1 MRCPWNTC
9 FLGTKGRKYTKMK
22 RLLAFVF
29 VVTLAFSFAGSA
41 SAFSWEKPAPPDP
54 EKIGY
59 SIQVIKCTLVTGEA
73 GSSYYNVDDNA
84 VAVNGADV
92 YWAVK
97 LTVDNPSNQIKSTA
111 YADVEIS
118 GLGLSSVKAIP
129 LSGLDS
135 GVYYFMPSGAG
146 GYFQKIETIIAN
158 GGQSPVQAT
167 RCTDTQTAKV
177 TAQVYSERVLGEAF
191 NVGDYDV
198 QVRPFLTEL
207 KYEAPVSEHCYL
219 RQDYGSDGRQD
230 YGSDGKIY
238 NDTDNQAV
246 LEEYEATGN
255 NPSQPASDAADK
267 SFPDVYKGKSSKE
280 WNPAYQFRITLP
292 EKGWNFSLQNKN
304 YAYEHIFM
312 IGGYPCIIPATN
324 GAKYYAKDLAH
335 MVYEILQ
342 SKLGSIRNAKGQI
355 IPGLSV
361 RLDPTEYKSQSLAI
375 QESPNMVSLNGPYNL
390 DSWVFTFSADP
401 GYNWDAPDNNIP
413 VIHYHATYE
422 NDESKQTKLVTF
434 YQAANPVGTGPA
446 IAQFVLN
453 GDRQVQAVITSEAQW
468 NEYFAAYIQEDD
480 DLEKPDSGTGGTYLR
495 VADQRPTFLG
505 DMDAIFDLMAWLD
518 EGEIDSIFGAIDA
531 GEMYMTD
538 ENLWEALG
546 YAYRFED
553 SISWAASTVP
563 IIVDPLA

>member
-1 MRCPWNTC
+1 
-9 FLGTKGRKYTKMK
+9 MK
-22 RLLAFVF
+22 RLLAFIL
-29 VVTLAFSFAGSA
+29 VVAMALAFAGSA
-41 SAFSWEKPAPPDP
+41 SAFSWEKPAQPTP

-59 SIQVIKCTLVTGEA
+59 SIDVLKCTLVTGEA

-158 GGQSPVQAT
+158 GGQSPVLAT

-207 KYEAPVSEHCYL
+207 KYEAPDSQNCYL
-219 RQDYGSDGRQD
+219 RQDDKEKKVYKDGQ
-230 YGSDGKIY
+230 IY
-238 NDTDNQAV
+238 NDTNNQAV
-246 LEEYEATGN
+246 LDEYKTTTSSD
-255 NPSQPASDAADK
+255 PSADDAAAAQE
-267 SFPDVYKGKSSKE
+267 SFPDVYKNESGKD
-280 WNPAYQFRITLP
+280 WNPANQFRITLP
-292 EKGWNFSLQNKN
+292 KEGWNYSLQNKN
-304 YAYEHIFM
+304 YVYEHIFM

-324 GAKYYAKDLAH
+324 GAKYYAKDLAY

-342 SKLGSIRNAKGQI
+342 SKLGSIRNANGQT

-361 RLDPTEYKSQSLAI
+361 RLDTTEYKSQSLAI
-375 QESPNMVSLNGPYNL
+375 VDTVAGSFLRADDLRSL
-390 DSWVFTFSADP
+390 VFTFSADP
-401 GYNWDAPDNNIP
+401 GYDWTQDGNNIP
-413 VIHYHATYE
+413 VMHYHASYE

-468 NEYFAAYIQEDD
+468 NEYFAAYLQGDD
-480 DLEKPDSGTGGTYLR
+480 DLEKPDSVTDGTYLR
-495 VADQRPTFLG
+495 VVDQRPTFLG

-518 EGEIDSIFGAIDA
+518 EGEIDSIFDAIDA

>member
-1 MRCPWNTC
+1 
-9 FLGTKGRKYTKMK
+9 MK
-22 RLLAFVF
+22 RLLAFIL
-29 VVTLAFSFAGSA
+29 VVAMALAFAGGA
-41 SAFSWEKPAPPDP
+41 SAFSWEKPAQPTP
-54 EKIGY
+54 EEIGY

-73 GSSYYNVDDNA
+73 GSYYYNLDDNA

-97 LTVDNPSNQIKSTA
+97 LTVDGPTDLIQSTA

-118 GLGLSSVKAIP
+118 GLGLSSVKKIP
-129 LSGLDS
+129 LKGLES
-135 GVYYFMPSGAG
+135 GVYYFIPSGAG

-207 KYEAPVSEHCYL
+207 KYEAPDSNDCYL
-219 RQDYGSDGRQD
+219 RQDDDDKENGQ
-230 YGSDGKIY
+230 IY
-238 NDTDNQAV
+238 NDTDNQEVLKEFTAV
-246 LEEYEATGN
+246 PGRTPSADALE
-255 NPSQPASDAADK
+255 AANK
-267 SFPDVYKGKSSKE
+267 SFPEVYNNA
-280 WNPAYQFRITLP
+280 WNPANQFRITLP
-292 EKGWNFSLQNKN
+292 EDGWKFSLQNKN
-304 YAYEHIFM
+304 YVYEHIFM

-324 GAKYYAKDLAH
+324 GASYNAKDLAH

-342 SKLGSIRNAKGQI
+342 SKLGSIRNANGQI

-361 RLDPTEYKSQSLAI
+361 KLDPTEYASQSLVILDTVAG
-375 QESPNMVSLNGPYNL
+375 SFLRADDLRSL
-390 DSWVFTFSADP
+390 VFTFSADP
-401 GYNWDAPDNNIP
+401 GYDWTQDGNNIP
-413 VIHYHATYE
+413 VMHYHASYE

-468 NEYFAAYIQEDD
+468 NEYFAAYLQGDN
-480 DLEKPDSGTGGTYLR
+480 DLEKPDSVTNGTYLR

-518 EGEIDSIFGAIDA
+518 EGEIDSIFDAIDA

>member
-1 MRCPWNTC
+1 MP
-9 FLGTKGRKYTKMK
+9 KVK
-22 RLLAFVF
+22 RLLAFIL
-29 VVTLAFSFAGSA
+29 VVALALCFAGSA
-41 SAFSWEKPAPPDP
+41 SAFSWEKPAQPTP
-54 EKIGY
+54 EEIGY

-207 KYEAPVSEHCYL
+207 KYEAPDSQNCYL
-219 RQDYGSDGRQD
+219 RQDDKDKRQ
-230 YGSDGKIY
+230 IY

-246 LEEYEATGN
+246 LAEYKDKFPDVTIDNKYIEAAN
-255 NPSQPASDAADK
+255 N
-267 SFPDVYKGKSSKE
+267 SFPDVYKNGSGKE
-280 WNPAYQFRITLP
+280 WNPAYQFRITLS
-292 EKGWNFSLQNKN
+292 KDGWKFSQQNKN

-324 GAKYYAKDLAH
+324 GASYSAKDLAY

-342 SKLGSIRNAKGQI
+342 SKLGSIRNAKGQT

-361 RLDPTEYKSQSLAI
+361 KLDTTEYKSQSLVILYSA
-375 QESPNMVSLNGPYNL
+375 QMVTLRADDLRSL
-390 DSWVFTFSADP
+390 VFTFSADP
-401 GYNWDAPDNNIP
+401 GYDWTQDGNNIP
-413 VIHYHATYE
+413 VMHYHASYE

-468 NEYFAAYIQEDD
+468 NEYFAAYLQGDN
-480 DLEKPDSGTGGTYLR
+480 DLENPDSETNGTYLR
-495 VADQRPTFLG
+495 IVDQRPTFLG

-518 EGEIDSIFGAIDA
+518 EGEIDSIFDAIDA

-553 SISWAASTVP
+553 SVSWQASTVP

>member
-1 MRCPWNTC
+1 
-9 FLGTKGRKYTKMK
+9 MK
-22 RLLAFVF
+22 RLLAFIL
-29 VVTLAFSFAGSA
+29 VVAMALAFAGSA
-41 SAFSWEKPAPPDP
+41 SAFSWEKPSQPSP
-54 EKIGY
+54 EEIGY
-59 SIQVIKCTLVTGEA
+59 DIEVIKCVLVTGAA
-73 GSSYYNVDDNA
+73 GSYYYNVDDTA

-158 GGQSPVQAT
+158 GGQSPVLAT

-207 KYEAPVSEHCYL
+207 KYEAPDSSNCYL
-219 RQDYGSDGRQD
+219 RQDDKEKKVYKNGQ
-230 YGSDGKIY
+230 IY

-246 LEEYEATGN
+246 LDEYKEENSEYEPTPEVAE
-255 NPSQPASDAADK
+255 AAKK
-267 SFPDVYKGKSSKE
+267 SFPDVYKE
-280 WNPAYQFRITLP
+280 NNPTAPWNPANQFRITLP

-304 YAYEHIFM
+304 LVYEHIFM

-324 GAKYYAKDLAH
+324 GAKYYAKDLAY

-342 SKLGSIRNAKGQI
+342 SKLGSIRNAKGET

-361 RLDPTEYKSQSLAI
+361 RLDPTEYASQSLVIKENALGLI
-375 QESPNMVSLNGPYNL
+375 QQEITDLR
-390 DSWVFTFSADP
+390 SWVFTFSADP
-401 GYNWDAPDNNIP
+401 SYDWTKDGNNIP
-413 VIHYHATYE
+413 VMHYHATYE

-468 NEYFAAYIQEDD
+468 NEYFAAYLQGDN
-480 DLEKPDSGTGGTYLR
+480 DLEDPNSGSGGTYLR
-495 VADQRPTFLG
+495 IVDQRPTSFLG

-518 EGEIDSIFGAIDA
+518 EGEIDSIFDAIDA

>member
-59 SIQVIKCTLVTGEA
+59 SIDVLKCTLVTGAA
-73 GSSYYNVDDNA
+73 GSYYYNVDDNA

-97 LTVDNPSNQIKSTA
+97 LTVDGPADLIQSTA
-111 YADVEIS
+111 YADVE
-118 GLGLSSVKAIP
+118 LTGLSIAGVKKIP

-135 GVYYFMPSGAG
+135 GVYYFIPSGAG
-146 GYFQKIETIIAN
+146 DYFQKIDTIIAN
-158 GGQSPVQAT
+158 GVHSPVQAT
-167 RCTDTQTAKV
+167 RCTDTQTARV

-198 QVRPFLTEL
+198 RLHPLYTEI
-207 KYEAPVSEHCYL
+207 KNKAKEKNSSPYIA
-219 RQDYGSDGRQD
+219 QGSDEDKNCYYYTDEGGEELID
-230 YGSDGKIY
+230 AY
-238 NDTDNQAV
+238 NNYNPNNQFWFHKDNNMWANMSPQ
-246 LEEYEATGN
+246 
-255 NPSQPASDAADK
+255 
-267 SFPDVYKGKSSKE
+267 
-280 WNPAYQFRITLP
+280 
-292 EKGWNFSLQNKN
+292 
-304 YAYEHIFM
+304 
-312 IGGYPCIIPATN
+312 
-324 GAKYYAKDLAH
+324 
-335 MVYEILQ
+335 ILQ
-342 SKLGSIRNAKGQI
+342 QIFEVGGCYYIAGELRYGEMITITREPFEAWLQDPNTLRSIKNANGET

-361 RLDPTEYKSQSLAI
+361 NIEPVTYTYETK
-375 QESPNMVSLNGPYNL
+375 NGTTKKTVHVY
-390 DSWVFTFSADP
+390 TFSAAG
-401 GYNWDAPDNNIP
+401 GYDWNADGNNI
-413 VIHYHATYE
+413 VIHNYQGTYPGK
-422 NDESKQTKLVTF
+422 ESERTMLVTF
-434 YQAANPVGTGPA
+434 YQAARSPLAPGSGPA

-453 GDRQVQAVITSEAQW
+453 GDRQVQAVLTSEAAW
-468 NEYFAAYIQEDD
+468 NEYFANAKQEGNAWAVQC
-480 DLEKPDSGTGGTYLR
+480 PN
-495 VADQRPTFLG
+495 FLG

-518 EGEIDSIFGAIDA
+518 DGEIDSIFKAIEA

-553 SISWAASTVP
+553 SVSWQASTVP

>member
-1 MRCPWNTC
+1 
-9 FLGTKGRKYTKMK
+9 MK
-22 RLLAFVF
+22 RLLAFIL
-29 VVTLAFSFAGSA
+29 VVAMALAFAGSA
-41 SAFSWEKPAPPDP
+41 SAFSWEKPAQPSP
-54 EKIGY
+54 EEIGY
-59 SIQVIKCTLVTGEA
+59 DIEVIKCVLVTGAA
-73 GSSYYNVDDNA
+73 GSYYYNVDDTA

-158 GGQSPVQAT
+158 GGQSPVLAT

-207 KYEAPVSEHCYL
+207 KYEAPDSSNCYL
-219 RQDYGSDGRQD
+219 RQDDKEKKVYKDGQ
-230 YGSDGKIY
+230 IY
-238 NDTDNQAV
+238 NDTNNQEV
-246 LEEYEATGN
+246 LEKYEKV
-255 NPSQPASDAADK
+255 NPHVDEMYKEAAK
-267 SFPDVYKGKSSKE
+267 NSFPDVYAKANPTAS

-292 EKGWNFSLQNKN
+292 KDGWKFSLQNKN
-304 YAYEHIFM
+304 YVYEHIFV

-324 GAKYYAKDLAH
+324 GASYNAEDLAH

-342 SKLGSIRNAKGQI
+342 SKLGSIRNAKGET

-361 RLDPTEYKSQSLAI
+361 MLDPTVYVSQTLVIKESAQMVTLQGAADLHSL
-375 QESPNMVSLNGPYNL
+375 
-390 DSWVFTFSADP
+390 VFTFSADP
-401 GYNWDAPDNNIP
+401 GYDWTQDGNNIP
-413 VIHYHATYE
+413 VMYYHASYE

-468 NEYFAAYIQEDD
+468 NEYFAAYLQGDN
-480 DLEKPDSGTGGTYLR
+480 DLEDPNSGSGGTYLR
-495 VADQRPTFLG
+495 VVDQRPTFLG

-518 EGEIDSIFGAIDA
+518 EGEIDSIFDAIDA

-563 IIVDPLA
+563 IIVNPLA

>member
-59 SIQVIKCTLVTGEA
+59 SIDVLKCTLVTGAA
-73 GSSYYNVDDNA
+73 GSYYYNVDDNA

-97 LTVDNPSNQIKSTA
+97 LTVDGPSDLIQSTA

-129 LSGLDS
+129 LSGLDD
-135 GVYYFMPSGAG
+135 GVYYFIPSGAG
-146 GYFQKIETIIAN
+146 GYFQKIETILAN
-158 GGQSPVQAT
+158 GGHSPVQAT

-177 TAQVYSERVLGEAF
+177 TARVYSERVLGDAF

-198 QVRPFLTEL
+198 RLHPLYKEMKDRVKEKNVTPYIVQGNDEGAYYYTKEGGKECVE
-207 KYEAPVSEHCYL
+207 KYKETQKENYDFNRQFWFHESINWTNSMKDIYL
-219 RQDYGSDGRQD
+219 Q
-230 YGSDGKIY
+230 I
-238 NDTDNQAV
+238 
-246 LEEYEATGN
+246 LE
-255 NPSQPASDAADK
+255 
-267 SFPDVYKGKSSKE
+267 V
-280 WNPAYQFRITLP
+280 
-292 EKGWNFSLQNKN
+292 
-304 YAYEHIFM
+304 
-312 IGGYPCIIPATN
+312 GGYSLVIRANPKDTVKFTPDQFESWIRDPNTLANIKNAN
-324 GAKYYAKDLAH
+324 G
-335 MVYEILQ
+335 E
-342 SKLGSIRNAKGQI
+342 S

-361 RLDPTEYKSQSLAI
+361 GEPIQITIEPPKERTVYVYK
-375 QESPNMVSLNGPYNL
+375 
-390 DSWVFTFSADP
+390 FSAAV
-401 GYNWDAPDNNIP
+401 GYNWDTPGNNI
-413 VIHYHATYE
+413 VVHHYAASYPT
-422 NDESKQTKLVTF
+422 DESERTMLVTF
-434 YQAANPVGTGPA
+434 YQAASPVGSGPA

-453 GDRQVQAVITSEAQW
+453 GDRQVQAVLTSETAW
-468 NEYFAAYIQEDD
+468 KEYFANAKQEGNAWAVQC
-480 DLEKPDSGTGGTYLR
+480 PN
-495 VADQRPTFLG
+495 FLG

-518 EGEIDSIFGAIDA
+518 DGEIDSIFKAIEA

-553 SISWAASTVP
+553 SVSWQASTVP

>member
-1 MRCPWNTC
+1 
-9 FLGTKGRKYTKMK
+9 MK

-41 SAFSWEKPAPPDP
+41 SAFSWEKPAQPTP

-59 SIQVIKCTLVTGEA
+59 SIDVLKCTLVTGEA

-158 GGQSPVQAT
+158 GGQSPVLAT

-207 KYEAPVSEHCYL
+207 KYEAPDSDLCYL
-219 RQDYGSDGRQD
+219 RQDDKD
-230 YGSDGKIY
+230 KGKIY
-238 NDTDNQAV
+238 NDTNNQEV
-246 LEEYEATGN
+246 LEKYEKV
-255 NPSQPASDAADK
+255 NPYVDEMYEEAAK
-267 SFPDVYKGKSSKE
+267 NSFPDVYKKD
-280 WNPAYQFRITLP
+280 WNPANQFRITLP
-292 EKGWNFSLQNKN
+292 AKGWNYSLQNKN
-304 YAYEHIFM
+304 YVYEHIFM

-324 GAKYYAKDLAH
+324 GASYNAEDLADV
-335 MVYEILQ
+335 VYEILQ
-342 SKLGSIRNAKGQI
+342 SKLGSIRNAKGET

-361 RLDPTEYKSQSLAI
+361 MLDPTVYVSQTLVIKESAQMVTLQGAADLHSL
-375 QESPNMVSLNGPYNL
+375 
-390 DSWVFTFSADP
+390 VFTFSADP
-401 GYNWDAPDNNIP
+401 GYAWGAPDNNIP
-413 VIHYHATYE
+413 VMHYHASYE

-468 NEYFAAYIQEDD
+468 NEYFAAYLQGDN
-480 DLEKPDSGTGGTYLR
+480 DLEDPNSGSGGTYLR
-495 VADQRPTFLG
+495 VVDQRPTFLG

-518 EGEIDSIFGAIDA
+518 EGEIDSIFDAIDA

>member
-41 SAFSWEKPAPPDP
+41 SAFSWEKPAQPTP

-59 SIQVIKCTLVTGEA
+59 SIDVLKCTLVTGEA
-73 GSSYYNVDDNA
+73 GSYYYNLDDNA

-97 LTVDNPSNQIKSTA
+97 LTVDGPADLIQSTA
-111 YADVEIS
+111 YADVE
-118 GLGLSSVKAIP
+118 LTGLSIAGVKKIP

-135 GVYYFMPSGAG
+135 GVYYFIPSGAG
-146 GYFQKIETIIAN
+146 GYFQKIETILAN
-158 GGQSPVQAT
+158 GGHSPVQAT

-177 TAQVYSERVLGEAF
+177 TAQVYSERVLGDAF

-198 QVRPFLTEL
+198 RLHPLYKEMKDRVKEKNVTPYIVQGNETEAYYYTYEGGEECVE
-207 KYEAPVSEHCYL
+207 KYNEANEEDYNPKRQFWFHESINWTNSMNDIYL
-219 RQDYGSDGRQD
+219 Q
-230 YGSDGKIY
+230 I
-238 NDTDNQAV
+238 
-246 LEEYEATGN
+246 LE
-255 NPSQPASDAADK
+255 
-267 SFPDVYKGKSSKE
+267 V
-280 WNPAYQFRITLP
+280 
-292 EKGWNFSLQNKN
+292 
-304 YAYEHIFM
+304 
-312 IGGYPCIIPATN
+312 GGYSLVIRANPNETVKFTPDQFESWITDPNTLANIKNAN
-324 GAKYYAKDLAH
+324 G
-335 MVYEILQ
+335 E
-342 SKLGSIRNAKGQI
+342 S

-361 RLDPTEYKSQSLAI
+361 GEPIPIIINQNQPGERTVYVYK
-375 QESPNMVSLNGPYNL
+375 
-390 DSWVFTFSADP
+390 FSAAV
-401 GYNWDAPDNNIP
+401 GYNWDTPGNNI
-413 VIHYHATYE
+413 VVHHYAASYPT
-422 NDESKQTKLVTF
+422 DESERTMLVTF
-434 YQAANPVGTGPA
+434 YQAASPVGSGPA

-453 GDRQVQAVITSEAQW
+453 GDRQVQAVLTSEAAW
-468 NEYFAAYIQEDD
+468 EEY
-480 DLEKPDSGTGGTYLR
+480 LEKTEHYGNGWK
-495 VADQRPTFLG
+495 DQCPNFLG

-518 EGEIDSIFGAIDA
+518 EGEIDSIYEAIEA

-553 SISWAASTVP
+553 SVSWEASTVP

>member
-1 MRCPWNTC
+1 
-9 FLGTKGRKYTKMK
+9 MK
-22 RLLAFVF
+22 RLLAFIL
-29 VVTLAFSFAGSA
+29 VVAMALAFAGSA
-41 SAFSWEKPAPPDP
+41 SAFSWEKPAQPSP
-54 EKIGY
+54 EEIGY
-59 SIQVIKCTLVTGEA
+59 DIEVIKCVLVTGAA
-73 GSSYYNVDDNA
+73 GSYYYNVDDTA

-158 GGQSPVQAT
+158 GGQSPVLAT

-207 KYEAPVSEHCYL
+207 KYESPDSDLCYL
-219 RQDYGSDGRQD
+219 RQDDKDKRQ
-230 YGSDGKIY
+230 IY

-246 LEEYEATGN
+246 LKKYTEDNLGVHIDDKYKEAAKN
-255 NPSQPASDAADK
+255 
-267 SFPDVYKGKSSKE
+267 SFPDVYKKD
-280 WNPAYQFRITLP
+280 WNPANQFRITLP
-292 EKGWNFSLQNKN
+292 EDGWNFSLQNKN
-304 YAYEHIFM
+304 LVYEHIFM

-324 GAKYYAKDLAH
+324 GASYNAEDLAY

-342 SKLGSIRNAKGQI
+342 SKLGSIRNANGQT

-361 RLDPTEYKSQSLAI
+361 RLDPTVYASQTLVILDSPLMVTL
-375 QESPNMVSLNGPYNL
+375 QEPDNL
-390 DSWVFTFSADP
+390 DSLVFTFSADP
-401 GYNWDAPDNNIP
+401 GYDWDVSGNNIP
-413 VIHYHATYE
+413 VMHYHASYE

-468 NEYFAAYIQEDD
+468 NEYFAAYLQGDN
-480 DLEKPDSGTGGTYLR
+480 DLEDPNSGSGGTYLR
-495 VADQRPTFLG
+495 VVDQRPTFLG

-518 EGEIDSIFGAIDA
+518 EGEIDSIFDAIDA

-553 SISWAASTVP
+553 SVSWQASTVP

>member
-1 MRCPWNTC
+1 
-9 FLGTKGRKYTKMK
+9 MK

-59 SIQVIKCTLVTGEA
+59 SIDVLKCTLVTGAA
-73 GSSYYNVDDNA
+73 GSYYYNVDDNA

-97 LTVDNPSNQIKSTA
+97 LTVDGPADLIQSTA

-158 GGQSPVQAT
+158 GGQSPVLAT

-207 KYEAPVSEHCYL
+207 KYEAPDSQNCYL
-219 RQDYGSDGRQD
+219 RQDDKDNRQ
-230 YGSDGKIY
+230 IY
-238 NDTDNQAV
+238 NDTNNQEV
-246 LEEYEATGN
+246 LEAYKKVGGRPDDTE
-255 NPSQPASDAADK
+255 QAAAQE
-267 SFPDVYKGKSSKE
+267 SFPDVYKNESGKD
-280 WNPAYQFRITLP
+280 WNPANQFRITLP
-292 EKGWNFSLQNKN
+292 EKGWNYSLQNKN
-304 YAYEHIFM
+304 YVYEHIFM

-361 RLDPTEYKSQSLAI
+361 RLDPTEYASQSLVIKEHAGGYI
-375 QESPNMVSLNGPYNL
+375 QQETVDLR
-390 DSWVFTFSADP
+390 SWVFTFSADP
-401 GYNWDAPDNNIP
+401 GYDWTKDGNNIP
-413 VIHYHATYE
+413 VMHYHATYE

-518 EGEIDSIFGAIDA
+518 EGEIDSIFDAIDA

-553 SISWAASTVP
+553 SVSWQASTVP

>member
-1 MRCPWNTC
+1 
-9 FLGTKGRKYTKMK
+9 MK
-22 RLLAFVF
+22 RLLAFIL
-29 VVTLAFSFAGSA
+29 VVAMALAFAGSA
-41 SAFSWEKPAPPDP
+41 SAFSWEKPAQPSP
-54 EKIGY
+54 EEIGY
-59 SIQVIKCTLVTGEA
+59 DIEVIKCVLVTGAA
-73 GSSYYNVDDNA
+73 GSYYYNVDDTA

-158 GGQSPVQAT
+158 GGQSPVLAT

-207 KYEAPVSEHCYL
+207 KYEAPASSNCYL
-219 RQDYGSDGRQD
+219 RQDDKEKKVYKDGQ
-230 YGSDGKIY
+230 IY
-238 NDTDNQAV
+238 NDTNNKEVLKKYTEDNLGV
-246 LEEYEATGN
+246 HIDDKYKEAAN
-255 NPSQPASDAADK
+255 N
-267 SFPDVYKGKSSKE
+267 SFPEVYAKE
-280 WNPAYQFRITLP
+280 NPTASWNPANQFRITLP
-292 EKGWNFSLQNKN
+292 EDGWNFSLQNKN
-304 YAYEHIFM
+304 LVYEHIFM

-324 GAKYYAKDLAH
+324 GASYNAEDLAY

-342 SKLGSIRNAKGQI
+342 SKLGSIRNAKGET

-361 RLDPTEYKSQSLAI
+361 MLDPTVYVSQTLVIKESAQMVTLQGAADLHSL
-375 QESPNMVSLNGPYNL
+375 
-390 DSWVFTFSADP
+390 VFTFSADP
-401 GYNWDAPDNNIP
+401 GYAWEEDGNNIP
-413 VIHYHATYE
+413 VMHYHATYE

-468 NEYFAAYIQEDD
+468 NEYFAAYIQGDD

-518 EGEIDSIFGAIDA
+518 EGEIDSIFDAIDA

>member
-1 MRCPWNTC
+1 
-9 FLGTKGRKYTKMK
+9 MK
-22 RLLAFVF
+22 RLLAFIL
-29 VVTLAFSFAGSA
+29 VVAMALAFAGSA

-207 KYEAPVSEHCYL
+207 KYESPDSDLCYL
-219 RQDYGSDGRQD
+219 RQ
-230 YGSDGKIY
+230 
-238 NDTDNQAV
+238 
-246 LEEYEATGN
+246 EATCGRMI
-255 NPSQPASDAADK
+255 K
-267 SFPDVYKGKSSKE
+267 RRKFIRMGKS
-280 WNPAYQFRITLP
+280 IT
-292 EKGWNFSLQNKN
+292 
-304 YAYEHIFM
+304 
-312 IGGYPCIIPATN
+312 
-324 GAKYYAKDLAH
+324 
-335 MVYEILQ
+335 
-342 SKLGSIRNAKGQI
+342 IRTI
-355 IPGLSV
+355 
-361 RLDPTEYKSQSLAI
+361 
-375 QESPNMVSLNGPYNL
+375 
-390 DSWVFTFSADP
+390 
-401 GYNWDAPDNNIP
+401 
-413 VIHYHATYE
+413 
-422 NDESKQTKLVTF
+422 KQC
-434 YQAANPVGTGPA
+434 
-446 IAQFVLN
+446 
-453 GDRQVQAVITSEAQW
+453 
-468 NEYFAAYIQEDD
+468 
-480 DLEKPDSGTGGTYLR
+480 
-495 VADQRPTFLG
+495 
-505 DMDAIFDLMAWLD
+505 
-518 EGEIDSIFGAIDA
+518 
-531 GEMYMTD
+531 
-538 ENLWEALG
+538 
-546 YAYRFED
+546 
-553 SISWAASTVP
+553 
-563 IIVDPLA
+563 

>member
-41 SAFSWEKPAPPDP
+41 SAFSWEKPAQPTP

-59 SIQVIKCTLVTGEA
+59 SIDVLKCTLVTGAA
-73 GSSYYNVDDNA
+73 GSYYYNVDDNA

-97 LTVDNPSNQIKSTA
+97 LTVDGPADLIQSTA

-118 GLGLSSVKAIP
+118 GLAMSSVKSVP
-129 LSGLDS
+129 LNALDD
-135 GVYYFMPSGAG
+135 GVYYFIPSAG
-146 GYFQKIETIIAN
+146 DYFQKIDTIIAN
-158 GGQSPVQAT
+158 GVHSPVQAT
-167 RCTDTQTAKV
+167 RCTDTQTARV

-198 QVRPFLTEL
+198 RLHPLYTEI
-207 KYEAPVSEHCYL
+207 KNKAKEENSSPYIA
-219 RQDYGSDGRQD
+219 QGSDEDKNCYYYTAEGGEELIAA
-230 YGSDGKIY
+230 Y
-238 NDTDNQAV
+238 
-246 LEEYEATGN
+246 EEYNPN
-255 NPSQPASDAADK
+255 NQFWFHKDNNMWASM
-267 SFPDVYKGKSSKE
+267 SP
-280 WNPAYQFRITLP
+280 Q
-292 EKGWNFSLQNKN
+292 
-304 YAYEHIFM
+304 
-312 IGGYPCIIPATN
+312 
-324 GAKYYAKDLAH
+324 
-335 MVYEILQ
+335 ILQ
-342 SKLGSIRNAKGQI
+342 QIFEVGGCYYIAGELRYGEKITITREPFEAWLQDPNTLRSIKNAKGET

-361 RLDPTEYKSQSLAI
+361 NSKTVKYKDKKDEEKTAH
-375 QESPNMVSLNGPYNL
+375 VY
-390 DSWVFTFSADP
+390 TFSSTDP
-401 GYNWDAPDNNIP
+401 SYNWDEPGNNI
-413 VIHYHATYE
+413 VIHNYQGTYPGK
-422 NDESKQTKLVTF
+422 ESERTMLVTF
-434 YQAANPVGTGPA
+434 YQAARSPLAPGSGPA

-453 GDRQVQAVITSEAQW
+453 GDRQVQAVLTSETAW
-468 NEYFAAYIQEDD
+468 KEYFANAKQEGNAWAVQC
-480 DLEKPDSGTGGTYLR
+480 PN
-495 VADQRPTFLG
+495 FLG

-518 EGEIDSIFGAIDA
+518 EGEIDSIYEAIEA

-553 SISWAASTVP
+553 SVSWQASTVP

>member
-1 MRCPWNTC
+1 MRLSGICVY
-9 FLGTKGRKYTKMK
+9 KH
-22 RLLAFVF
+22 
-29 VVTLAFSFAGSA
+29 
-41 SAFSWEKPAPPDP
+41 
-54 EKIGY
+54 
-59 SIQVIKCTLVTGEA
+59 EA
-73 GSSYYNVDDNA
+73 
-84 VAVNGADV
+84 
-92 YWAVK
+92 
-97 LTVDNPSNQIKSTA
+97 TA

-118 GLGLSSVKAIP
+118 GLGLSSVKEIP
-129 LSGLDS
+129 LKGLDS
-135 GVYYFMPSGAG
+135 GVYYFIPSGAG
-146 GYFQKIETIIAN
+146 GYFQDIETILAN
-158 GGQSPVQAT
+158 GGRSPVQAT

-207 KYEAPVSEHCYL
+207 KYEAPDSQNCYL
-219 RQDYGSDGRQD
+219 RQDDKEN
-230 YGSDGKIY
+230 GKIY

-246 LEEYEATGN
+246 LEKYKDTGN
-255 NPSQPASDAADK
+255 NPSPAAEEAANN
-267 SFPDVYKGKSSKE
+267 SFPKVYAKE
-280 WNPAYQFRITLP
+280 NSNDPWNPAKQFRITLP

-304 YAYEHIFM
+304 LVYEHIFV

-324 GAKYYAKDLAH
+324 GASYNAKDLAH

-342 SKLGSIRNAKGQI
+342 SKLGSIRNAKGQT

-361 RLDPTEYKSQSLAI
+361 TLDPTEYKSQSLVI
-375 QESPNMVSLNGPYNL
+375 VDSPLMVTLDEPADLRSL
-390 DSWVFTFSADP
+390 VFTFSADP
-401 GYNWDAPDNNIP
+401 SYDWGDTDNNIP

-468 NEYFAAYIQEDD
+468 NEYFAAYLQGDN

-518 EGEIDSIFGAIDA
+518 EGEIDSIFDAIDA

-553 SISWAASTVP
+553 SVSWQASTVP

>member
-1 MRCPWNTC
+1 
-9 FLGTKGRKYTKMK
+9 MK
-22 RLLAFVF
+22 RLLAFIL
-29 VVTLAFSFAGSA
+29 VVAMALAFAGSA
-41 SAFSWEKPAPPDP
+41 SAFSWEKPAQPTP
-54 EKIGY
+54 EEIGY

-73 GSSYYNVDDNA
+73 GSYYYNLDDNA

-158 GGQSPVQAT
+158 GGQSPVLAT

-207 KYEAPVSEHCYL
+207 KYEAPDSNNCYL
-219 RQDYGSDGRQD
+219 RQDDKD
-230 YGSDGKIY
+230 KGKIY
-238 NDTDNQAV
+238 NDTDNQEV
-246 LEEYEATGN
+246 LKEYEEENQGAYVDN
-255 NPSQPASDAADK
+255 KYKEAAKK
-267 SFPDVYKGKSSKE
+267 SFPLVYNKT

-292 EKGWNFSLQNKN
+292 AKGWNYSLQNKN
-304 YAYEHIFM
+304 YVYEHIFM

-324 GAKYYAKDLAH
+324 GASYNAEDLAY

-342 SKLGSIRNAKGQI
+342 SKLGSIRNANGQT

-361 RLDPTEYKSQSLAI
+361 RLDPTVYASQTLVI
-375 QESPNMVSLNGPYNL
+375 L
-390 DSWVFTFSADP
+390 DSAQMVTLRADDLRSLVFTFSADP
-401 GYNWDAPDNNIP
+401 GYDWTQDGNNIP
-413 VIHYHATYE
+413 VMYYHASYE

-468 NEYFAAYIQEDD
+468 NEYFAAYLQGDN
-480 DLEKPDSGTGGTYLR
+480 DLENPDSETNGTYLR
-495 VADQRPTFLG
+495 IVDQRPTSFLG

-518 EGEIDSIFGAIDA
+518 EGEIDSIFDAIDA

-563 IIVDPLA
+563 IIVNPLA

>member
-1 MRCPWNTC
+1 
-9 FLGTKGRKYTKMK
+9 MK
-22 RLLAFVF
+22 RLLAFIL
-29 VVTLAFSFAGSA
+29 VVAMALAFAGSA
-41 SAFSWEKPAPPDP
+41 SAFSWEKPAQPTP
-54 EKIGY
+54 EEIGY

-73 GSSYYNVDDNA
+73 GSYYYNLDDNA

-97 LTVDNPSNQIKSTA
+97 LTVDGPTDLIQSTA

-118 GLGLSSVKAIP
+118 GLGLSSFKAIP

-158 GGQSPVQAT
+158 GGQSPVLAT

-207 KYEAPVSEHCYL
+207 KYEAPDSKLCYL

-238 NDTDNQAV
+238 NDTDNQEV
-246 LEEYEATGN
+246 LEEFWKD
-255 NPSQPASDAADK
+255 NPNYPLSPEVTEAADK
-267 SFPDVYKGKSSKE
+267 SFPDVYEEKNPTAP
-280 WNPAYQFRITLP
+280 WNPAKQFRITLS
-292 EKGWNFSLQNKN
+292 KDGWNFSLQNKN

-361 RLDPTEYKSQSLAI
+361 RLDPTEYASQSLVIKEHAGGYI
-375 QESPNMVSLNGPYNL
+375 QQETVDLR
-390 DSWVFTFSADP
+390 SWVFTFSADP
-401 GYNWDAPDNNIP
+401 GYAWEEDGNNIP
-413 VIHYHATYE
+413 VMHYHATYE

-468 NEYFAAYIQEDD
+468 NEYFAAYIQGDD
-480 DLEKPDSGTGGTYLR
+480 DLGDPNSGSNGTYLR
-495 VADQRPTFLG
+495 IVDQRPTSFLG

-518 EGEIDSIFGAIDA
+518 EGEIDSIFDAIDA

>member
-1 MRCPWNTC
+1 
-9 FLGTKGRKYTKMK
+9 MK
-22 RLLAFVF
+22 RLLAFIL
-29 VVTLAFSFAGSA
+29 VVAMALAFAGSA
-41 SAFSWEKPAPPDP
+41 SAFSWEKPAQPTP
-54 EKIGY
+54 EEIGY

-73 GSSYYNVDDNA
+73 GSYYYNLDDNA

-97 LTVDNPSNQIKSTA
+97 LTVDGPTDLIQSTA

-118 GLGLSSVKAIP
+118 GLGLSSVKKIP
-129 LSGLDS
+129 LKGLES
-135 GVYYFMPSGAG
+135 GVYYFIPSGAG

-207 KYEAPVSEHCYL
+207 KYEAPDSNDCYL
-219 RQDYGSDGRQD
+219 RQDDDDKENGQ
-230 YGSDGKIY
+230 IY
-238 NDTDNQAV
+238 NDTDNQEVLKEFTAV
-246 LEEYEATGN
+246 PGRTPSADALE
-255 NPSQPASDAADK
+255 AANK
-267 SFPDVYKGKSSKE
+267 SFPEVYNNA
-280 WNPAYQFRITLP
+280 WNPANQFRITLP
-292 EKGWNFSLQNKN
+292 EDGWKFSLQNKN
-304 YAYEHIFM
+304 YVYEHIFM

-324 GAKYYAKDLAH
+324 GASYNAKDLAH

-342 SKLGSIRNAKGQI
+342 SKLGSIRNANGQI

-361 RLDPTEYKSQSLAI
+361 KLDPTEYASQSLVI
-375 QESPNMVSLNGPYNL
+375 LDSPLMVTLQEPDNL
-390 DSWVFTFSADP
+390 DSLVFTFSADP
-401 GYNWDAPDNNIP
+401 GYDWDVSGNNIP
-413 VIHYHATYE
+413 VMHYHASYE

-468 NEYFAAYIQEDD
+468 NEYFAAYIQGDD

-518 EGEIDSIFGAIDA
+518 EGEIDSIFDAIDA

-553 SISWAASTVP
+553 SVSWQASTVP

>member
-1 MRCPWNTC
+1 MSLFIC
-9 FLGTKGRKYTKMK
+9 
-22 RLLAFVF
+22 
-29 VVTLAFSFAGSA
+29 FSFCETYCTLST
-41 SAFSWEKPAPPDP
+41 P

-59 SIQVIKCTLVTGEA
+59 SIDVLKCTLVTGEA

-158 GGQSPVQAT
+158 GGQSPVLAT

-207 KYEAPVSEHCYL
+207 KYEAPDSQNCYL
-219 RQDYGSDGRQD
+219 RQDDKEKKVYQDGQ
-230 YGSDGKIY
+230 IY
-238 NDTDNQAV
+238 NDTNNQAV
-246 LEEYEATGN
+246 LDEYKTTTSSD
-255 NPSQPASDAADK
+255 PSADDAAAAQE
-267 SFPDVYKGKSSKE
+267 SFPDVYKNESGKD
-280 WNPAYQFRITLP
+280 WNPANQFRITLP
-292 EKGWNFSLQNKN
+292 KEGWNYSLQNKN
-304 YAYEHIFM
+304 YVYEHIFM

-324 GAKYYAKDLAH
+324 GASYNAKDLADV
-335 MVYEILQ
+335 VYEILQ
-342 SKLGSIRNAKGQI
+342 SKLGSIRNAKGET

-361 RLDPTEYKSQSLAI
+361 TLDPTEYASQSLVILDTVAG
-375 QESPNMVSLNGPYNL
+375 SFLRADDLRSL
-390 DSWVFTFSADP
+390 VFTFSADP
-401 GYNWDAPDNNIP
+401 GYDWTQDGNNIP
-413 VIHYHATYE
+413 VMHYHASYE

-468 NEYFAAYIQEDD
+468 NEYFAAYLQGDD
-480 DLEKPDSGTGGTYLR
+480 DLEKPDSVTDGTYLR
-495 VADQRPTFLG
+495 VVDQRPTFLG

-518 EGEIDSIFGAIDA
+518 EGEIDSIFDAIDA

-553 SISWAASTVP
+553 SVSWQASTVP

>member
-1 MRCPWNTC
+1 
-9 FLGTKGRKYTKMK
+9 MK
-22 RLLAFVF
+22 RLLAFIL
-29 VVTLAFSFAGSA
+29 VVALALCFAGSA
-41 SAFSWEKPAPPDP
+41 SAFSWEKPAQPTP
-54 EKIGY
+54 EEIGY
-59 SIQVIKCTLVTGEA
+59 SIDVLKCTLVTGAA
-73 GSSYYNVDDNA
+73 GSYYYNLDDNA

-97 LTVDNPSNQIKSTA
+97 LTVDGPADLIQSTA

-118 GLGLSSVKAIP
+118 GLGLSSVKEIP
-129 LSGLDS
+129 LKGLDS
-135 GVYYFMPSGAG
+135 GVYYFIPSGAG

-158 GGQSPVQAT
+158 GGQSPVLAT

-207 KYEAPVSEHCYL
+207 KYESPDSDLCYL
-219 RQDYGSDGRQD
+219 RQDDKEKKVYKDGQ
-230 YGSDGKIY
+230 IY

-246 LEEYEATGN
+246 LDEYKATGN
-255 NPSQPASDAADK
+255 KPSPAAEAAANN
-267 SFPDVYKGKSSKE
+267 SFLDVYNKD
-280 WNPAYQFRITLP
+280 WNPAKQFRITLP
-292 EKGWNFSLQNKN
+292 DKGWNFSLQNKN
-304 YAYEHIFM
+304 YAYEHIFV

-324 GAKYYAKDLAH
+324 GASYNAKDLAH

-361 RLDPTEYKSQSLAI
+361 RLDPTEYASQSLVIKEHAGGYI
-375 QESPNMVSLNGPYNL
+375 QQETVDLR
-390 DSWVFTFSADP
+390 SWVFTFSADP
-401 GYNWDAPDNNIP
+401 GYAWEEDGNNIP
-413 VIHYHATYE
+413 VMHYHATYE

-468 NEYFAAYIQEDD
+468 NEYFAAYIQGDD

-518 EGEIDSIFGAIDA
+518 EGEIDSIYEAIEA

-553 SISWAASTVP
+553 SVSWQASTVP

>member
-1 MRCPWNTC
+1 
-9 FLGTKGRKYTKMK
+9 MK
-22 RLLAFVF
+22 RLLAFIL
-29 VVTLAFSFAGSA
+29 VVAMALAFAGSA
-41 SAFSWEKPAPPDP
+41 SAFSWEKPAQPTP
-54 EKIGY
+54 EEIGY

-73 GSSYYNVDDNA
+73 GSYYYNLDDNA

-97 LTVDNPSNQIKSTA
+97 LTVDGPTDLIQSTA

-118 GLGLSSVKAIP
+118 GLGLSSVKKIP
-129 LSGLDS
+129 LKGLES
-135 GVYYFMPSGAG
+135 GVYYFIPSGAG

-207 KYEAPVSEHCYL
+207 KYESPDSDLCYL
-219 RQDYGSDGRQD
+219 RQDDKEKKVYKDGQ
-230 YGSDGKIY
+230 IY

-246 LEEYEATGN
+246 LDEYKATGN
-255 NPSQPASDAADK
+255 KPSPAAEAAANN
-267 SFPDVYKGKSSKE
+267 SFLDVYNKD
-280 WNPAYQFRITLP
+280 WNPAKQFRITLP
-292 EKGWNFSLQNKN
+292 DKGWNFSLQNKN
-304 YAYEHIFM
+304 YAYEHIFV

-324 GAKYYAKDLAH
+324 GASYNAKDLAH

-361 RLDPTEYKSQSLAI
+361 RLDPTEYASQSLVIKEHAGGYI
-375 QESPNMVSLNGPYNL
+375 QQETVDLR
-390 DSWVFTFSADP
+390 SWVFTFSADP
-401 GYNWDAPDNNIP
+401 GYAWEEDGNNIP
-413 VIHYHATYE
+413 VMHYHATYE

-468 NEYFAAYIQEDD
+468 NEYFAAYIQGDD

-518 EGEIDSIFGAIDA
+518 EGEIDSIYEAIEA

-553 SISWAASTVP
+553 SVSWQASTVP

>member
-1 MRCPWNTC
+1 
-9 FLGTKGRKYTKMK
+9 MK
-22 RLLAFVF
+22 RLLAFIL
-29 VVTLAFSFAGSA
+29 VVAMALAFAGSA
-41 SAFSWEKPAPPDP
+41 SAFSWEKPAQPTP

-59 SIQVIKCTLVTGEA
+59 SIDVLKCTLVTGEA

-97 LTVDNPSNQIKSTA
+97 LTVDGPADLIQSTA

-118 GLGLSSVKAIP
+118 GLGLSSVKEIP
-129 LSGLDS
+129 LKGLDS
-135 GVYYFMPSGAG
+135 GVYYFIPSGAG
-146 GYFQKIETIIAN
+146 GYFQDIETILAN
-158 GGQSPVQAT
+158 GGRSPVQAT

-207 KYEAPVSEHCYL
+207 KYEAPNSNLCYL
-219 RQDYGSDGRQD
+219 RQDDKD
-230 YGSDGKIY
+230 KGKIY
-238 NDTDNQAV
+238 NDTNNQEV
-246 LEEYEATGN
+246 LDKYEATGRT
-255 NPSQPASDAADK
+255 PSQPASDAADK
-267 SFPDVYKGKSSKE
+267 SFPDVYKSKSGKE
-280 WNPAYQFRITLP
+280 WNPANQFRITLP

-324 GAKYYAKDLAH
+324 GAKYYAKDLAY

-361 RLDPTEYKSQSLAI
+361 KLDTTEYASQSLVI
-375 QESPNMVSLNGPYNL
+375 L
-390 DSWVFTFSADP
+390 DTAEGSFLKDPVDLRSWVFTFSADP
-401 GYNWDAPDNNIP
+401 GYNWGVPGNNIP
-413 VIHYHATYE
+413 VMHYHATYE

-468 NEYFAAYIQEDD
+468 NEYFAAYLQGDD
-480 DLEKPDSGTGGTYLR
+480 DLEKPDSVTDGTYLR
-495 VADQRPTFLG
+495 VVDQRPTFLG

-518 EGEIDSIFGAIDA
+518 EGEIDSIFDAIDA

>member
-1 MRCPWNTC
+1 MP
-9 FLGTKGRKYTKMK
+9 KVK
-22 RLLAFVF
+22 RLLAFIL
-29 VVTLAFSFAGSA
+29 VVALALCFAGSA
-41 SAFSWEKPAPPDP
+41 SAFSWEKPAQPTP
-54 EKIGY
+54 EEIGY
-59 SIQVIKCTLVTGEA
+59 SIDVLKCTLVTGAA
-73 GSSYYNVDDNA
+73 GSYYYNLDDNA

-158 GGQSPVQAT
+158 GGQSPVLAT

-207 KYEAPVSEHCYL
+207 KYEAPDSSNCYL
-219 RQDYGSDGRQD
+219 RQDDKEKKVYKDGQ
-230 YGSDGKIY
+230 IY
-238 NDTDNQAV
+238 NDTNNKEV
-246 LEEYEATGN
+246 LAEYKEKVYPYVDEMYEE
-255 NPSQPASDAADK
+255 AAK
-267 SFPDVYKGKSSKE
+267 NSFPDVYKKD
-280 WNPAYQFRITLP
+280 WNPANQFRITLP
-292 EKGWNFSLQNKN
+292 EDGWNFSLQNKN
-304 YAYEHIFM
+304 LVYEHIFV

-324 GAKYYAKDLAH
+324 GAKYYAKDLAY

-342 SKLGSIRNAKGQI
+342 SKLGSIRNAKGET

-361 RLDPTEYKSQSLAI
+361 TLDFTEYASQSLVI
-375 QESPNMVSLNGPYNL
+375 KESALGSNL
-390 DSWVFTFSADP
+390 QTADLRSWVFTFSADP
-401 GYNWDAPDNNIP
+401 SYEWDVSGNNIP
-413 VIHYHATYE
+413 VMHYHATYE

-468 NEYFAAYIQEDD
+468 NEYFAAYLQGDD
-480 DLEKPDSGTGGTYLR
+480 DLGDPNSGSNGTYLR
-495 VADQRPTFLG
+495 IVDQRPTSFLG

-518 EGEIDSIFGAIDA
+518 EGEIDSIFDAIDA

-553 SISWAASTVP
+553 SVSWQASTVP

>member
-1 MRCPWNTC
+1 
-9 FLGTKGRKYTKMK
+9 MK
-22 RLLAFVF
+22 RLLAFIL
-29 VVTLAFSFAGSA
+29 VVAMALAFAGSA
-41 SAFSWEKPAPPDP
+41 SAFSWEKPAQPTP
-54 EKIGY
+54 EEIGY
-59 SIQVIKCTLVTGEA
+59 SIQVIKCTLVTGAA
-73 GSSYYNVDDNA
+73 GSYYYNVDDTA

-158 GGQSPVQAT
+158 GGQSPVLAT

-207 KYEAPVSEHCYL
+207 KYEAPVSDLCYL
-219 RQDYGSDGRQD
+219 RQDDKEKKVYKDGQ
-230 YGSDGKIY
+230 IY
-238 NDTDNQAV
+238 NDTNNQEV
-246 LEEYEATGN
+246 LEKYEKV
-255 NPSQPASDAADK
+255 NPNVDEMYKEAAK
-267 SFPDVYKGKSSKE
+267 NSFPDVYAKANPTAS

-292 EKGWNFSLQNKN
+292 KDGWKFSLQNKN
-304 YAYEHIFM
+304 YVYEHIFV

-324 GAKYYAKDLAH
+324 GASYNAEDLAH

-342 SKLGSIRNAKGQI
+342 SKLGSIRNANGQT

-361 RLDPTEYKSQSLAI
+361 RLDPTVYASQTLVILDSPLMVTL
-375 QESPNMVSLNGPYNL
+375 QEPDNL
-390 DSWVFTFSADP
+390 DSLVFTFSADP
-401 GYNWDAPDNNIP
+401 GYDWDVSGNNIP
-413 VIHYHATYE
+413 VMHYHASYE

-468 NEYFAAYIQEDD
+468 NEYFAAYLQGDN
-480 DLEKPDSGTGGTYLR
+480 DLGDPNSGTGGTYLR
-495 VADQRPTFLG
+495 VVDQRPTFLG

-518 EGEIDSIFGAIDA
+518 EGEIDSIFDAIDA

-553 SISWAASTVP
+553 SVSWQASTVP

>member
-1 MRCPWNTC
+1 
-9 FLGTKGRKYTKMK
+9 MK

-29 VVTLAFSFAGSA
+29 VVTLAFSFAGSV
-41 SAFSWEKPAPPDP
+41 SAFSWEKPAQPTP

-59 SIQVIKCTLVTGEA
+59 SIDVLKCTLVTGEA

-207 KYEAPVSEHCYL
+207 KYEAPDSDNCYL

-238 NDTDNQAV
+238 NDTDNQEV
-246 LEEYEATGN
+246 LKKYTKDNPGVHIDDKYKEAAN
-255 NPSQPASDAADK
+255 N
-267 SFPDVYKGKSSKE
+267 SFLDVYKKD
-280 WNPAYQFRITLP
+280 WNPAKQFRITLP
-292 EKGWNFSLQNKN
+292 KEGWNYSLQNKN
-304 YAYEHIFM
+304 YVYEHIFM

-324 GAKYYAKDLAH
+324 GASYNAEDLAH

-342 SKLGSIRNAKGQI
+342 SKLGSIRNEYGQT

-361 RLDPTEYKSQSLAI
+361 TLDPTVYESQSLVI
-375 QESPNMVSLNGPYNL
+375 L
-390 DSWVFTFSADP
+390 DSAQMVTLRADDLRSLVFTFSADP
-401 GYNWDAPDNNIP
+401 GYDWTQDGNNIP

-468 NEYFAAYIQEDD
+468 NEYFAAYLQGDN
-480 DLEKPDSGTGGTYLR
+480 DLENPDSETNGTYLR
-495 VADQRPTFLG
+495 IVDQRPTSFLG

-518 EGEIDSIFGAIDA
+518 EGEIDSIFDAIDA

-553 SISWAASTVP
+553 SVSWAASTVP

>member
-1 MRCPWNTC
+1 
-9 FLGTKGRKYTKMK
+9 MK
-22 RLLAFVF
+22 RLLAFIL
-29 VVTLAFSFAGSA
+29 VVAMALAFAGSA
-41 SAFSWEKPAPPDP
+41 SAFSWEKPAQPTP
-54 EKIGY
+54 EEIGY
-59 SIQVIKCTLVTGEA
+59 SIDVLKCTLVTGEA
-73 GSSYYNVDDNA
+73 GSYYYNLDDNA

-97 LTVDNPSNQIKSTA
+97 LTVDGPADLIQSTA

-118 GLGLSSVKAIP
+118 GLGLSSVKEIP
-129 LSGLDS
+129 LKGLDS

-146 GYFQKIETIIAN
+146 GYFQDIETILAN
-158 GGQSPVQAT
+158 GGQSPVLAT

-207 KYEAPVSEHCYL
+207 KYEAPDSQNCYL

-238 NDTDNQAV
+238 NDTNNKEV
-246 LEEYEATGN
+246 LEEYKATGN
-255 NPSQPASDAADK
+255 TPSQAALDAANK
-267 SFPDVYKGKSSKE
+267 SFPDVYKENNPNAS

-292 EKGWNFSLQNKN
+292 KDGWKFSLQNKN
-304 YAYEHIFM
+304 YVYEHIFV

-324 GAKYYAKDLAH
+324 GASYNAEDLAH

-342 SKLGSIRNAKGQI
+342 SKLGSIRNAKGET

-361 RLDPTEYKSQSLAI
+361 TLDSTVYASQSLVI
-375 QESPNMVSLNGPYNL
+375 L
-390 DSWVFTFSADP
+390 DSSAAGSFLKEPADLRSLVFTFSADP
-401 GYNWDAPDNNIP
+401 SYDWTKDGNNIP

-468 NEYFAAYIQEDD
+468 NEYFAAYIQGDD

-518 EGEIDSIFGAIDA
+518 EGEIDSIFDAIDA

>member
-41 SAFSWEKPAPPDP
+41 SAFSWEKPAQPTP
-54 EKIGY
+54 EEIGY
-59 SIQVIKCTLVTGEA
+59 SIDVLKCTLVTGAA
-73 GSSYYNVDDNA
+73 GSYYYNLDDNA

-97 LTVDNPSNQIKSTA
+97 LTVDGPADLIQSTA

-118 GLGLSSVKAIP
+118 GLGLSSVKEIP
-129 LSGLDS
+129 LKGLDS
-135 GVYYFMPSGAG
+135 GVYYFIPSGAG

-158 GGQSPVQAT
+158 GGQSPVLAT

-207 KYEAPVSEHCYL
+207 KYESPDSDLCYL
-219 RQDYGSDGRQD
+219 RQDDKEKKVYKDGQ
-230 YGSDGKIY
+230 IY
-238 NDTDNQAV
+238 NDTNNQEV
-246 LEEYEATGN
+246 LEKYEKV
-255 NPSQPASDAADK
+255 NPHVDEMYKEAAK
-267 SFPDVYKGKSSKE
+267 NSFPDVYAKANPTAS

-292 EKGWNFSLQNKN
+292 KDGWKFSLQNKN
-304 YAYEHIFM
+304 YVYEHIFV

-324 GAKYYAKDLAH
+324 GASYNAEDLAH

-342 SKLGSIRNAKGQI
+342 SKLGSIRNAKGET

-361 RLDPTEYKSQSLAI
+361 TLDSTVYASQSLVI
-375 QESPNMVSLNGPYNL
+375 L
-390 DSWVFTFSADP
+390 DSSAAGSFLKEPADLRSLVFTFSADP
-401 GYNWDAPDNNIP
+401 SYDWTKDGNNIP

-468 NEYFAAYIQEDD
+468 NEYFAAYIQGDD
-480 DLEKPDSGTGGTYLR
+480 DLGDPNSGTGGTYLR
-495 VADQRPTFLG
+495 IVDQRPTSFLG

-518 EGEIDSIFGAIDA
+518 EGEIDSIFDAIDA

-553 SISWAASTVP
+553 SVSWQASTVP

>member
-1 MRCPWNTC
+1 
-9 FLGTKGRKYTKMK
+9 MK
-22 RLLAFVF
+22 RLLAFIL
-29 VVTLAFSFAGSA
+29 VVAMALAFAGSA
-41 SAFSWEKPAPPDP
+41 SAFSWEKPAQPSP
-54 EKIGY
+54 EEIGY
-59 SIQVIKCTLVTGEA
+59 DIEVIKCVLVTGAA
-73 GSSYYNVDDNA
+73 GSYYYNVDDTA

-207 KYEAPVSEHCYL
+207 KYEAPDSDLCYL
-219 RQDYGSDGRQD
+219 RQDDKDKRQ
-230 YGSDGKIY
+230 IY

-246 LEEYEATGN
+246 LAEYKDKFPDVTIDNKYIEAAN
-255 NPSQPASDAADK
+255 N
-267 SFPDVYKGKSSKE
+267 SFPDVYKKD
-280 WNPAYQFRITLP
+280 WNPANQFRITLP
-292 EKGWNFSLQNKN
+292 EDGWKFSLQNKN

-361 RLDPTEYKSQSLAI
+361 RLDPTEYASQSLVIKEHAGGYI
-375 QESPNMVSLNGPYNL
+375 QQETVDLR
-390 DSWVFTFSADP
+390 SWVFTFSADP
-401 GYNWDAPDNNIP
+401 GYAWEEDGNNIP
-413 VIHYHATYE
+413 VMHYHATYE

-468 NEYFAAYIQEDD
+468 NEYFAAYIQGDD

-518 EGEIDSIFGAIDA
+518 EGEIDSIFDAIDA

>member
-41 SAFSWEKPAPPDP
+41 SAFSWEKPAQPTP

-59 SIQVIKCTLVTGEA
+59 SIDVLKCTLVTGEA
-73 GSSYYNVDDNA
+73 GSYYYNLDDNA

-97 LTVDNPSNQIKSTA
+97 LTVDGPTDLIQSTA

-118 GLGLSSVKAIP
+118 GLGLSSFKAIP

-135 GVYYFMPSGAG
+135 GVYYFIPSGAG
-146 GYFQKIETIIAN
+146 GYFQKIETILAN
-158 GGQSPVQAT
+158 GGHSPVQAT

-177 TAQVYSERVLGEAF
+177 TARVYSERILGQAF

-198 QVRPFLTEL
+198 RLHPLYKEMKDRVKENNVTPYIVQGNE
-207 KYEAPVSEHCYL
+207 
-219 RQDYGSDGRQD
+219 
-230 YGSDGKIY
+230 
-238 NDTDNQAV
+238 TDAYYYK
-246 LEEYEATGN
+246 EEGGEECV
-255 NPSQPASDAADK
+255 
-267 SFPDVYKGKSSKE
+267 DVYKTQTGE
-280 WNPAYQFRITLP
+280 DYNRNRQFWFHESINWTNSM
-292 EKGWNFSLQNKN
+292 KDICLQIL
-304 YAYEHIFM
+304 EV
-312 IGGYPCIIPATN
+312 GGYSLVIRANPKETVTFAPDQFESWITDPNTLANIKNAN
-324 GAKYYAKDLAH
+324 G
-335 MVYEILQ
+335 E
-342 SKLGSIRNAKGQI
+342 S

-361 RLDPTEYKSQSLAI
+361 GEPIPITINQNQPGERTVYVYK
-375 QESPNMVSLNGPYNL
+375 
-390 DSWVFTFSADP
+390 FSAAG
-401 GYNWDAPDNNIP
+401 GYDWNADGNNI
-413 VIHYHATYE
+413 VIHNYQGTYPGK
-422 NDESKQTKLVTF
+422 ESERTMLVTF
-434 YQAANPVGTGPA
+434 YQAARSPLAPGSGPA

-453 GDRQVQAVITSEAQW
+453 GDRQVQAVLTSEAAW
-468 NEYFAAYIQEDD
+468 KEYFANAKQEGNAWAVQC
-480 DLEKPDSGTGGTYLR
+480 PN
-495 VADQRPTFLG
+495 FLG

-518 EGEIDSIFGAIDA
+518 EGEIDSIYEAIEA

-553 SISWAASTVP
+553 SVSWQASTVP

>member
-1 MRCPWNTC
+1 
-9 FLGTKGRKYTKMK
+9 MK
-22 RLLAFVF
+22 RLLAFIL
-29 VVTLAFSFAGSA
+29 VVAMALAFAGSA
-41 SAFSWEKPAPPDP
+41 SAFSWEKPAQPTP
-54 EKIGY
+54 EEIGY

-73 GSSYYNVDDNA
+73 GSYYYNLDDNA

-97 LTVDNPSNQIKSTA
+97 LTVDGPTDLIQSTA

-118 GLGLSSVKAIP
+118 GLGLSSVKKIP
-129 LSGLDS
+129 LKGLES
-135 GVYYFMPSGAG
+135 GVYYFIPSGAG

-207 KYEAPVSEHCYL
+207 KYEAPDSSNCYL
-219 RQDYGSDGRQD
+219 RQDDKEKKVYKDGQ
-230 YGSDGKIY
+230 IY

-246 LEEYEATGN
+246 LDEYKATGN
-255 NPSQPASDAADK
+255 KPSPAAEAAANN
-267 SFPDVYKGKSSKE
+267 SFLDVYNKD
-280 WNPAYQFRITLP
+280 WNPAKQFRITLP
-292 EKGWNFSLQNKN
+292 DKGWNFSLQNKN
-304 YAYEHIFM
+304 YAYEHIFV

-324 GAKYYAKDLAH
+324 GASYNAKDLAH

-361 RLDPTEYKSQSLAI
+361 RLDPTEYASQSLVIKEHAGGYI
-375 QESPNMVSLNGPYNL
+375 QQETVDLR
-390 DSWVFTFSADP
+390 SWVFTFSADP
-401 GYNWDAPDNNIP
+401 GYAWEEDGNNIP
-413 VIHYHATYE
+413 VMHYHATYE

-468 NEYFAAYIQEDD
+468 NEYFAAYIQGDD

-518 EGEIDSIFGAIDA
+518 EGEIDSIYEAIEA

-553 SISWAASTVP
+553 SVSWQASTVP